1 MKMTQSNN
9 QPTNI
14 QNDKP
19 QPQKESRLESL
30 ASTAS
35 VLIIWSFVMGFL
47 FQNFAI
53 PSASMAST
61 LLVGDHVIVER
72 ATLAPPTSWASSF
85 MPYRELRHDE
95 PVVFYRPA
103 PNAEGQHDILV
114 KRVIGIPGDRI
125 HLRNG
130 IVYRNGLALNE
141 PYAAK
146 PTPAN
151 YDPYND
157 EFPSI
162 SPDRGRNVLAEWSLD
177 LPTHIQGEDLVVP
190 PGHYFVMGD
199 NRTNSFDG
207 RYWGLVPRANLIG
220 RPLFVYW
227 SFETPDDDMYKT
239 SPSERAASTLHTAL
253 HFFDE
258 TRWSRTF
265 HKIN

>member
-1 MKMTQSNN
+1 MKTTQ
-9 QPTNI
+9 PITP

-19 QPQKESRLESL
+19 QPKQETRLESL
-30 ASTAS
+30 ASITS
-35 VLIIWSFVMGFL
+35 VLVVWAFVMGYL
-47 FQNFAI
+47 FQNFVI

-72 ATLAPPTSWASSF
+72 ATLAPSTSWASF
-85 MPYRELRHDE
+85 MPYRELRRDE
-95 PVVFYRPA
+95 PVVFFRPV

-114 KRVIGIPGDRI
+114 KRVIGIPGDHI
-125 HLRNG
+125 HIRHG
-130 IVYRNGLALNE
+130 ILYRNGVAQDE

-157 EFPSI
+157 EFPAI
-162 SPDRGRNVLAEWSLD
+162 SPVLGRGVTAEWSLD

-190 PGHYFVMGD
+190 PDHYFVMGD
-199 NRTNSFDG
+199 NRTNSYDG

-227 SFETPDDDMYKT
+227 SFQTGEDEMYKT
-239 SPSERAASTLHTAL
+239 SPSEKASSTLHTML

-258 TRWSRTF
+258 TRWSRTL
-265 HKIN
+265 HKVE

>member
-1 MKMTQSNN
+1 MKKQPSN
-9 QPTNI
+9 PH
-14 QNDKP
+14 NDEP
-19 QPQKESRLESL
+19 RQKQETRLESL
-30 ASTAS
+30 ASTAG
-35 VLIIWSFVMGFL
+35 VLIVWFFVMSFV
-47 FQNFAI
+47 FQNFVI

-61 LLVGDHVIVER
+61 LLVGDHVVVER
-72 ATLAPPTSWASSF
+72 ATLAPASSWMPF
-85 MPYRELRHDE
+85 VPYRELRHDE

-103 PNAEGQHDILV
+103 PNAQGQHDILV

-125 HLRNG
+125 HLRSG
-130 IVYRNGLALNE
+130 IVYRNGIALNE

-157 EFPSI
+157 DFPSI

-177 LPTHIQGEDLVVP
+177 LPAHIQGEDLVIP
-190 PGHYFVMGD
+190 PGMYFVMGD
-199 NRTNSFDG
+199 NRTNSYDA

-239 SPSERAASTLHTAL
+239 SPSERTVSTLHTML

-258 TRWSRTF
+258 TRWRRTF

>member
-1 MKMTQSNN
+1 MR
-9 QPTNI
+9 
-14 QNDKP
+14 KP
-19 QPQKESRLESL
+19 AKQPQNEETRLESL
-30 ASTAS
+30 ASITS
-35 VLIIWSFVMGFL
+35 VLVVWAFVMGYL
-47 FQNFAI
+47 FQNFVI

-72 ATLAPPTSWASSF
+72 ATLAPPTSWASF
-85 MPYRELRHDE
+85 MPYRELRRDE
-95 PVVFYRPA
+95 PVVFFRPA

-125 HLRNG
+125 HIRHG
-130 IVYRNGLALNE
+130 ILYRNGVAQNE

-157 EFPSI
+157 EFPAI
-162 SPDRGRNVLAEWSLD
+162 PPALGRGVTAEWSLD

-190 PGHYFVMGD
+190 PNTYFVMGD
-199 NRTNSFDG
+199 NRTNSLDG

-227 SFETPDDDMYKT
+227 SFDTGEDEMYKT
-239 SPSERAASTLHTAL
+239 SPSEKASSTLHTML

-258 TRWSRTF
+258 TRWNRTL
-265 HKIN
+265 KAVN

>member
-1 MKMTQSNN
+1 MKID
-9 QPTNI
+9 QPSDL
-14 QNDKP
+14 QNDQPK
-19 QPQKESRLESL
+19 QPQKESRLEAL

-35 VLIIWSFVMGFL
+35 MLILWVFTMGFL
-47 FQNFAI
+47 FQNFVI

-72 ATLAPPTSWASSF
+72 ATLAPPTSWASVI
-85 MPYRELRHDE
+85 PYRELHHDE
-95 PVVFYRPA
+95 PVVFFRPA
-103 PNAEGQHDILV
+103 PNPEGQHDILV

-125 HLRNG
+125 HLRHG
-130 IVYRNGLALNE
+130 IVYRNGVALDE

-146 PTPAN
+146 PTPAT

-157 EFPSI
+157 EFPAV
-162 SPDRGRNVLAEWSLD
+162 SPAKGREVTAVWSLD
-177 LPTHIQGEDLVVP
+177 LLTHIQGEDLVVP
-190 PGHYFVMGD
+190 PGMYFVMGD
-199 NRTNSFDG
+199 NRTNSYDG

-227 SFETPDDDMYKT
+227 SFNTAEDDMYKT
-239 SPSERAASTLHTAL
+239 SPSEKASSTFHTML

-258 TRWSRTF
+258 TRWNRTF